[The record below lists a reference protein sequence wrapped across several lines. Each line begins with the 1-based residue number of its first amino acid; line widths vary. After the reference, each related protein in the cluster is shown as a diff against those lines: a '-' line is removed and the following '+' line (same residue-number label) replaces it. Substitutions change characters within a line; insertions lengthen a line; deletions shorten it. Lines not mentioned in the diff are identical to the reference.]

1 MQVNETSAVLREK
14 AADLDQSYHP
24 ETYVGQSPIK
34 VNKLGHFVYEVSNIE
49 RSVKFWSEVMGF
61 VETDRN
67 AHGMVFF
74 RCGADHH
81 AIGLVPMKPGKL
93 PKREMKTGLQVQHLA
108 FEVDNVDML
117 KQMKAFLKANHIPI
131 VFEGRKGAGCN
142 ISINFLDPDG
152 YEFEVYC
159 GMDQISS
166 DGRLRP
172 SSQFRPRNPLEEAI
186 DNPVQENW

>member
-14 AADLDQSYHP
+14 AAELDQSYHP

-74 RCGADHH
+74 RCGADQPR
-81 AIGLVPMKPGKL
+81 V
-93 PKREMKTGLQVQHLA
+93 
-108 FEVDNVDML
+108 
-117 KQMKAFLKANHIPI
+117 
-131 VFEGRKGAGCN
+131 EGIATER
-142 ISINFLDPDG
+142 
-152 YEFEVYC
+152 
-159 GMDQISS
+159 
-166 DGRLRP
+166 
-172 SSQFRPRNPLEEAI
+172 
-186 DNPVQENW
+186 VQEALDYNR